1 MPRNRVIYQSEALF
15 NTKDSVDVTASVPPQ
30 TGALYI
36 NQFSRVQ
43 SCNYNFNIARRDVN
57 QFGNLAAI
65 DRIILEQPT
74 VGVDFT
80 YLLTDMG
87 NEKNLGFAV
96 ISNGITTTSD
106 ITTANATQSC
116 LSGILTSGFVNTK
129 NYFIRTVTEGNDA
142 SVFGG
147 DITENNS
154 IGSTIGL
161 GNGFLTNYSINAAV
175 GDFPTASVSLECLNM
190 NFSNGNSGAA
200 PGVTSAGAT
209 AGGLFALPRAT
220 GNPNSENNL
229 GKIAALRHGDI
240 SFSLTKTEGQAY
252 GGTDLT
258 TAAAIQNFSISM
270 GLNRTPL
277 QKIGSKYAYSRE
289 IDFPV
294 TVTLS
299 VTALVQDITTGN
311 LVDLVNTDGLYDA
324 VVKLAAPANAN
335 TDFLVNE
342 GVGYVIKRL
351 NLDSQDFSS
360 SIGANKQ
367 VTLNFSTQVGS
378 PQQNDRGLFML
389 ETLPLH

>member
-1 MPRNRVIYQSEALF
+1 
-15 NTKDSVDVTASVPPQ
+15 
-30 TGALYI
+30 
-36 NQFSRVQ
+36 
-43 SCNYNFNIARRDVN
+43 
-57 QFGNLAAI
+57 
-65 DRIILEQPT
+65 
-74 VGVDFT
+74 
-80 YLLTDMG
+80 MG

-106 ITTANATQSC
+106 ITSANANQSC
-116 LSGILTSGFVNTK
+116 LSGILTSGSINTK

-142 SVFGG
+142 SAFGG

-175 GDFPTASVSLECLNM
+175 GDFPTASVTLECLNM

-200 PGVTSAGAT
+200 PGVTAAGAT

-220 GNPNSENNL
+220 GNPNGENDL
-229 GKIAALRHGDI
+229 GKVAALRHGDI
-240 SFSLTKTEGQAY
+240 SFSLTKTEGQSY

-258 TAAAIQNFSISM
+258 TSAAIQNFSISM

-324 VVKLAAPANAN
+324 VVKLAAPAIAN
-335 TDFLVNE
+335 SDFLANE
-342 GVGYVIKRL
+342 GVGYVLKRL

-367 VTLNFSTQVGS
+367 VTLSFSTQVGS

>member
-15 NTKDSVDVTASVPPQ
+15 NTKDTVDVTASTPQ
-30 TGALYI
+30 TGALFV

-74 VGVDFT
+74 VGLDFT

-87 NEKNLGFAV
+87 NEKNLGFSVNATGT
-96 ISNGITTTSD
+96 GIVD
-106 ITTANATQSC
+106 ITSNAATISC

-129 NYFIRTVTEGNDA
+129 NYFIRTVSEGNDA
-142 SVFGG
+142 SAFAG
-147 DITENNS
+147 DSAANNTP
-154 IGSTIGL
+154 GSTIGL
-161 GNGFLTNYSINAAV
+161 GNGFLTNYSVNAAV
-175 GDFPTASVSLECLNM
+175 GDFPTTSVSLECLNM

-200 PGVTSAGAT
+200 PGVTAAGNV
-209 AGGLFALPRAT
+209 AGGVFILPQAAT
-220 GNPNSENNL
+220 NPNSENAL
-229 GKIAALRHGDI
+229 GKISALRHGDI
-240 SFSLTKTEGQAY
+240 TFSLTKTQGQDYA
-252 GGTDLT
+252 GTDLT
-258 TAAAIQNFSISM
+258 TSAAIQNFSISM
-270 GLNRTPL
+270 GLTRTPL

-299 VTALVQDITTGN
+299 VTALVQDLTTGN

-324 VVKLAAPANAN
+324 VIKLAAPAVAN
-335 TDFLVNE
+335 TSNLANE
-342 GVGYVIKRL
+342 GVGYVLKRL

-360 SIGANKQ
+360 SIGANKE
-367 VTLNFSTQVGS
+367 VTLTFSTQVGS
-378 PQQNDRGLFML
+378 PQQTDRGLFML
-389 ETLPLH
+389 ETLPLS